1 MTAKTRLLLIHL
13 VSHIFRPRPHPLE
26 EECSKAMSEGKKLLT
41 DILTVL
47 ESYRADHE
55 RCAAH
60 VESLCNLMT
69 KLSYYKPDSS
79 EVAIDLRLQQE
90 IEDEYFE
97 KRERLAKVCSQTE
110 VGLRKLLG
118 YLTTVRS
125 EADPAI
131 PISLE
136 TLEQMYASMVQQKM
150 VEDQTIRAL
159 DMMMDTREI
168 NTDAFVTSVAI
179 FKYSPYFNQ
188 GSLSTLIDSFK

>member
-1 MTAKTRLLLIHL
+1 MGD
-13 VSHIFRPRPHPLE
+13 
-26 EECSKAMSEGKKLLT
+26 GKKLLA

-55 RCAAH
+55 RSAAY

-79 EVAIDLRLQQE
+79 EVAVDFRLQQE

-118 YLTTVRS
+118 YLTTARS
-125 EADPAI
+125 EADVSM

-136 TLEQMYASMVQQKM
+136 SLEQMYTSMVQQKM

-159 DMMMDTREI
+159 DVMMDSREI
-168 NTDAFVTSVAI
+168 NTDAFITSVAV